1 VVVAVDARLHGWL
14 RQKSEEDRRGVRTN
28 RRMNDALHYFDGF
41 RWYLSPRSESL
52 NRCRVSNRIR
62 LVPKVR
68 HWSCVTLLAS
78 LFPLI
83 AQERFQ
89 GITPGYL
96 PEGRPLRRASIV
108 TQEQCEAVCTE
119 DSRCKAFAFRT
130 TKPACYFY
138 TRVFMGG
145 GKLARSAGIYSAGL
159 SIVPKHGFVSAFK
172 SSSFPPRPTFTPA
185 N

>member
-1 VVVAVDARLHGWL
+1 MTHHIG
-14 RQKSEEDRRGVRTN
+14 
-28 RRMNDALHYFDGF
+28 FDGF
-41 RWYLSPRSESL
+41 PSYRSPRSGSL
-52 NRCRVSNRIR
+52 NRCRVSNRIG

-68 HWSCVTLLAS
+68 HWSRFTLFAC

-89 GITPGYL
+89 GITPGYI
-96 PEGRPLRRASIV
+96 PEGRPQRRASIV
-108 TQEQCEAVCTE
+108 TQEQCQTVCAE

-138 TRVFMGG
+138 TRVYMGG
-145 GKLARSAGIYSAGL
+145 GKLARSAGIYSSGL
-159 SIVPKHGFVSAFK
+159 SIVPNQGFESAFK
-172 SSSFPPRPTFTPA
+172 STSFPPRPVLIPA